1 MRDDERKIRVDE
13 EGWLDDDDY
22 SLKEALVYSTL
33 TITLL
38 FGLAYLIA

>member
-33 TITLL
+33 TIILL

>member
-1 MRDDERKIRVDE
+1 MSDDEKKIRVDN

-22 SLKEALVYSTL
+22 SLKEALVYSTA
-33 TITLL
+33 TIALL

>member
-1 MRDDERKIRVDE
+1 MRDDKREIRVDE

-33 TITLL
+33 TIILL